1 MQSFKVAK
9 LVSDEFAHANVFN
22 HSKDD
27 FTGQSKIFLKLSSGT
42 IYPSVANSLINRGEL
57 GISGFLR
64 TKMQL
69 ALSDIISVSEVKINS
84 MARVSTISLNV
95 SILGKSKGVCCLHEE
110 ELREKIRQKFTSYY
124 LSSGQILLFSMVSN
138 DVTYNFLL
146 TVTTKDGGYLAPNTT
161 IEISSSDV
169 SFQMMSSS
177 LLKRD
182 LFREDYNFEEI
193 GIGGLNRELVN
204 VFRRALSTRAFPPS
218 VAEKLGISH
227 VKGIL
232 LYGFP
237 GCGKTLIARK
247 IGTMISPKEPKVI
260 NGPEILN
267 KFVGQSEENIRNL
280 FVDAR
285 KDEGL
290 HVIIFDEIDAIC
302 KRRGQGGPASS
313 VSDSLVNQL
322 LSMIDGVHS
331 LNNIFIIA
339 MTNRKDL
346 LDEALLRAGR
356 IEVHIEVPLP
366 TREGRAQIFRIHTNK
381 MRNAHMM
388 ENINIEELAEKT
400 DNFSGAEIEAV
411 VKNAASRALH
421 EQLALTQ
428 KEISDA
434 DILVRR
440 DHFIASI
447 LEIRPLF
454 GTGVIPLPER
464 LLDIGYDNLKQII
477 CDFIANRKR
486 RPLKR
491 ILLTGESGTGKT
503 SLVAEIAT
511 KCKVKYTKFIC
522 ASDMITMDEHGK
534 SAYLAEIVA
543 NAYMSEESL
552 IVLDDLEILINYAT
566 IGGISFS
573 NKLYQT
579 LLTILKTEPKRWHK
593 LTIIGICTDE
603 GLAETLGKSFD
614 HSYILNPLKRE
625 RIEQLRNLLELED
638 DGAEELTIRALLNG

>member
-1 MQSFKVAK
+1 MQSLKVVK

-22 HSKDD
+22 HSKGD
-27 FTGQSKIFLKLSSGT
+27 FSGQSKIFLRLPSGT
-42 IYPSVANSLINRGEL
+42 IYPSVANTLINRGEL

-69 ALSDIISVSEVKINS
+69 ALGDNILGIEVKVTGCQ
-84 MARVSTISLNV
+84 VSKISLNV
-95 SILGKSKGVCCLHEE
+95 SLFGKSKGPYCLHEE
-110 ELREKIRQKFTSYY
+110 ELRDKIRHKFDSYY
-124 LSSGQILLFSMVSN
+124 LSSGQILLFSMVTN
-138 DVTYNFLL
+138 DVTYNLL
-146 TVTTKDGGYLAPNTT
+146 LIVTMKDGGYLAPDAI
-161 IEISSSDV
+161 IEICSNDV

-193 GIGGLNRELVN
+193 GIGGLNHELVN

-232 LYGFP
+232 LYGAP
-237 GCGKTLIARK
+237 GNGKTLIARK
-247 IGTMISPKEPKVI
+247 IGTMISPKEPKVV
-260 NGPEILN
+260 NGPEIMN

-280 FVDAR
+280 FADAR
-285 KDEGL
+285 HNEGL

-302 KRRGQGGPASS
+302 KKRGQGGPASN
-313 VSDSLVNQL
+313 VSDSIVNQL
-322 LSMIDGVHS
+322 LSMIDGVHTI
-331 LNNIFIIA
+331 NNIFIIA

-366 TREGRAQIFRIHTNK
+366 SREGRVQIFRIHTNK

-388 ENINIEELAEKT
+388 GNIDLLELAEKT

-421 EQLALTQ
+421 EQLASSQ

-434 DILVRR
+434 EILVCRN
-440 DHFIASI
+440 HFLSSI
-447 LEIRPLF
+447 MEIRPLF
-454 GTGVIPLPER
+454 GTGVIPLPAR
-464 LLDIGYDNLKQII
+464 LLDIGYEGLKCII
-477 CDFIANRKR
+477 GNSITTEKQ

-491 ILLTGESGTGKT
+491 ILLTGKNGIGKT
-503 SLVAEIAT
+503 TLIAEVATEY
-511 KCKVKYTKFIC
+511 KVKYTKFIR
-522 ASDMITMDEHGK
+522 AIDMIAMDEYGK
-534 SAYLAEIVA
+534 STYLAEIVS
-543 NAYMSEESL
+543 NACMSEESL
-552 IVLDDLEILINYAT
+552 IVLDDLEILINYAK

-573 NKLYQT
+573 NRLYQT
-579 LLTILKTEPKRWHK
+579 LLTILKTEPRRGHR
-593 LTIIGICTDE
+593 LTIICICTDKE
-603 GLAETLGKSFD
+603 LMTTLMEYFD
-614 HSYILNPLKRE
+614 HSYTLDPLKRE
-625 RIEQLRNLLELED
+625 HIEKLRKLLELED
-638 DGAEELTIRALLNG
+638 DGSKELTIRDLLNG

>member
-22 HSKDD
+22 HSKED
-27 FTGQSKIFLKLSSGT
+27 FLRLSAGSDSFRELCSRNETELRCQSKVFLRLSSGT
-42 IYPSVANSLINRGEL
+42 IYPSVANSMINRGEL

-69 ALSDIISVSEVKINS
+69 ALSDAISVSEVKINS
-84 MARVSTISLNV
+84 MARVSTVSLNI

-138 DVTYNFLL
+138 DVTYNLLL
-146 TVTTKDGGYLAPNTT
+146 TVTTREGGYLAPNST
-161 IEISSSDV
+161 IEINSSDV

-193 GIGGLNRELVN
+193 GIGGLNHELVN

-247 IGTMISPKEPKVI
+247 IGTMISPREPKVI

-280 FVDAR
+280 FADAR

-302 KRRGQGGPASS
+302 KKRGQGGPSSS

-400 DNFSGAEIEAV
+400 DNFSGAEIGAV

-421 EQLALTQ
+421 EQLALRVQ
-428 KEISDA
+428 KEINDA

-454 GTGVIPLPER
+454 WDWSDSITWETPGYR
-464 LLDIGYDNLKQII
+464 L
-477 CDFIANRKR
+477 
-486 RPLKR
+486 
-491 ILLTGESGTGKT
+491 
-503 SLVAEIAT
+503 
-511 KCKVKYTKFIC
+511 
-522 ASDMITMDEHGK
+522 
-534 SAYLAEIVA
+534 
-543 NAYMSEESL
+543 
-552 IVLDDLEILINYAT
+552 
-566 IGGISFS
+566 
-573 NKLYQT
+573 
-579 LLTILKTEPKRWHK
+579 
-593 LTIIGICTDE
+593 
-603 GLAETLGKSFD
+603 
-614 HSYILNPLKRE
+614 
-625 RIEQLRNLLELED
+625 
-638 DGAEELTIRALLNG
+638 

>member
-1 MQSFKVAK
+1 MQSLKVAK

-22 HSKDD
+22 HSKED
-27 FTGQSKIFLKLSSGT
+27 FSRQSKIFLKLPSGT
-42 IYPSVANSLINRGEL
+42 IYPSIANTLINRCEL

-64 TKMQL
+64 TKMQF
-69 ALSDIISVSEVKINS
+69 ALGDEVIVSEVKVTDFQ
-84 MARVSTISLNV
+84 VSKISLNV
-95 SILGKSKGVCCLHEE
+95 SLLGKSKGICCLHEE
-110 ELREKIRQKFTSYY
+110 ELRDKIRHKFDSYY
-124 LSSGQILLFSMVSN
+124 LSSGQILLFSMITN
-138 DVTYNFLL
+138 GVTYNLLL
-146 TVTTKDGGYLAPNTT
+146 TVTTKVGGYLAPDAT
-161 IEISSSDV
+161 IEICSNDV
-169 SFQMMSSS
+169 SFQMMTSS

-232 LYGFP
+232 LYGAP
-237 GCGKTLIARK
+237 GGGKTLIARK
-247 IGTMISPKEPKVI
+247 IGTMISPKEPKVV
-260 NGPEILN
+260 NGPEIMN

-280 FVDAR
+280 FADAR
-285 KDEGL
+285 HNDGL

-302 KRRGQGGPASS
+302 KKRGQGGPASN
-313 VSDSLVNQL
+313 VSDSIVNQL
-322 LSMIDGVHS
+322 LSMIDGVHA

-366 TREGRAQIFRIHTNK
+366 SREGRAQIFRIHTNK

-388 ENINIEELAEKT
+388 ENIDLLELAEKT

-421 EQLALTQ
+421 EQLALSR

-440 DHFIASI
+440 DHFLSSI
-447 LEIRPLF
+447 VEIRPLF

-464 LLDIGYDNLKQII
+464 LLDIGYASLKQSIR
-477 CDFIANRKR
+477 DFITNEKHRS
-486 RPLKR
+486 LKR
-491 ILLTGESGTGKT
+491 VLLTGKNGIGKT
-503 SLVAEIAT
+503 TLVAEIAT
-511 KCKVKYTKFIC
+511 ESKVKYTKFIR
-522 ASDMITMDEHGK
+522 AIDMITMDEYGK
-534 SAYLAEIVA
+534 STYLAEIIS
-543 NAYMSEESL
+543 NACMSEESL
-552 IVLDDLEILINYAT
+552 IVLDDLDILINYAK
-566 IGGISFS
+566 IGGVSFS

-579 LLTILKTEPKRWHK
+579 LLTILKTEPKRGHR
-593 LTIIGICTDE
+593 LTVVGICTDE
-603 GLAETLGKSFD
+603 ELMITLMGYFD
-614 HSYILNPLKRE
+614 RSYTLNPLKRE
-625 RIEQLRNLLELED
+625 HVEKLRTLLELED
-638 DGAEELTIRALLNG
+638 DGAEGLTIREILNG